1 MQKKYESMVVFSP
14 SLTDEALKEA
24 NEKILSF
31 IKENGGEILKTDE
44 WGKKTLAYEIKKFNE
59 GFYFVNYFN
68 LEPAKTHD
76 LERTYRLNE
85 NIIRYNLLAND

>member
-1 MQKKYESMVVFSP
+1 MQRKYESMVVFSP
-14 SLTDEALKEA
+14 SLTDEALKEE

-31 IKENGGEILKTDE
+31 IKDNDGEILKTDE

-59 GFYFVNYFN
+59 GFYIVNYFN
-68 LEPAKTHD
+68 LEPAKTYD
-76 LERTYRLNE
+76 LERIYRLNE

>member
-1 MQKKYESMVVFSP
+1 MQRKYESMVVFSP
-14 SLTDEALKEA
+14 SLSDDAVKEE

-31 IKENGGEILKTDE
+31 IEENNGEILKTDE

-59 GFYFVNYFN
+59 GYYFLNYFN
-68 LEPAKTHD
+68 LESAKTHD

-85 NIIRYNLLAND
+85 NIIRYNLLANE

>member
-1 MQKKYESMVVFSP
+1 MQRKYESMVVFSP
-14 SLTDEALKEA
+14 SLTDEALKEE

-31 IKENGGEILKTDE
+31 IKDNDGEILKTDE
-44 WGKKTLAYEIKKFNE
+44 WGKKTLAYEIKKFYE

-68 LEPAKTHD
+68 LEPAKTYD
-76 LERTYRLNE
+76 LERIYRLNE